1 MMRRKWFYPCFGGL
15 KYQKETCFHF
25 TWPLVIVTSYGR
37 IIQRLYYRRI
47 LQMNVSRRLGILV
60 FFAVPAI
67 IGGGI
72 LYWLFHSYVPVFVYE
87 ILLILVAGGFAGK

>member
-1 MMRRKWFYPCFGGL
+1 MLAFRLGSDNVALYK
-15 KYQKETCFHF
+15 
-25 TWPLVIVTSYGR
+25 IVTRFYYG
-37 IIQRLYYRRI
+37 RI

-72 LYWLFHSYVPVFVYE
+72 LYGIFHSYVPVFVYE